1 MTPAETRRKHFD
13 YYLWARITFSTT
25 CMVYIEPHDKY
36 FNYLTVI
43 MHIFIKIGV

>member
-1 MTPAETRRKHFD
+1 
-13 YYLWARITFSTT
+13 
-25 CMVYIEPHDKY
+25 MVYIEPHDKY